1 MRQGRI
7 PGMGGARYGYRLIDG
22 QLVLHEPEAR
32 IVRQIFQLYNVGDES
47 GQRLQTPTIANRLNA
62 QQVPPPVT
70 NNNRRMKRAPQW
82 SAPTLLRILADEIYA
97 GRCVYGARTSYRR
110 RTKSAAAPIELSV
123 PAIVDQ
129 NLWLATVARR
139 ESNRIN
145 AARNTKRFYLMRGL
159 LRCSCGRAM
168 IGHHDVRS
176 SITRYECSGYH
187 NGFKCGQRHVRAEI
201 VHREIWTNVWQL
213 LNVQDFAGF
222 IRAQAVMEQQ
232 RHSDKAARLAEI
244 ERTIG
249 ERKAETERLALA
261 IAKGHAGALGDAL
274 ERTAHEID
282 DHLAALRAEQREIR
296 TALGIVQIS
305 DAQLAGVSE
314 FRAAVLAGH
323 AHATDREKRAVLEA
337 LNVRAII
344 KEHQLRLSYHF
355 GAPMES
361 DSNAYSW
368 EYTSQL
374 SLIHTLDLADAN
386 RDADGRRR

>member
-1 MRQGRI
+1 
-7 PGMGGARYGYRLIDG
+7 MGGARYGYRLIDG

-222 IRAQAVMEQQ
+222 IRAQAEMEQQ

-249 ERKAETERLALA
+249 ERKAEAERLALA
-261 IAKGHAGALGDAL
+261 IAKGHAGALGEAIG
-274 ERTAHEID
+274 RMAAEID
-282 DHLAALRAEQREIR
+282 ARLTELRSEAAEIAAE
-296 TALGIVQIS
+296 LGTMHATPEQIE
-305 DAQLAGVSE
+305 DAGQ

-323 AHATDREKRAVLEA
+323 AHASDEDKRAVLDA
-337 LNVRAII
+337 LNVRIVVRGQ
-344 KEHQLRLSYHF
+344 QLRVAYLF

-361 DSNAYSW
+361 DSEAYSW
-368 EYTSQL
+368 E
-374 SLIHTLDLADAN
+374 
-386 RDADGRRR
+386 